1 MKWRTRSYSKR
12 RSRSWAASN
21 MRRNDG
27 IALIFV
33 LWVMVLLSGIALEM
47 AFRGHLRVQ
56 ETAATAQTTKAF
68 FLARAGVEKS
78 IADLANEAG
87 TVEEQQLLRD
97 DAESVNVNAA
107 LGEGTYTLYAGTDED
122 GAPVYGMEDES
133 SKLNINVV
141 EATVLD
147 KLPEMESGLAE
158 AIVAIRGQEPFRDL
172 KDLLQIEG
180 IDAITLYGEDQN
192 ENGLLDANENDGD
205 QSWPPD
211 NADGWLDGGLSRYLT
226 TWSASLDLSAE
237 GNARVDLTQDDAE
250 TITQEIKDVSQQQ
263 ADSIVARRDSG
274 GFSSVLDL
282 LEVELVEMTQ
292 EQPQEGDQRRERQEQ
307 PTPQENEKPSQ
318 GNTDEKKDEK
328 KDEQRTSSGKGNAK
342 EGRKEEKPGQNAEGE
357 EPKDSEKPKD
367 QPKTVAKGTGQKA
380 FDESTVRKIADLATI
395 SKEAVRKGL
404 ININTAPYEV
414 LACLPGLD
422 ETLAE
427 AIVRERD
434 TRAGGFTTVIDLLD
448 VNGMSVDKLKQC
460 YEMMTARS
468 DVFTVRS
475 YGVIDGGAVCV
486 GVGAVIDR
494 SDDTIHILHWQ
505 EYE

>member
-1 MKWRTRSYSKR
+1 
-12 RSRSWAASN
+12 
-21 MRRNDG
+21 
-27 IALIFV
+27 
-33 LWVMVLLSGIALEM
+33 
-47 AFRGHLRVQ
+47 
-56 ETAATAQTTKAF
+56 
-68 FLARAGVEKS
+68 
-78 IADLANEAG
+78 
-87 TVEEQQLLRD
+87 
-97 DAESVNVNAA
+97 
-107 LGEGTYTLYAGTDED
+107 DED
-122 GAPVYGMEDES
+122 GAPRYGMEDES

-141 EATVLD
+141 DATVLN
-147 KLPEMESGLAE
+147 KLPQMESGLAE
-158 AIVAIRGQEPFRDL
+158 AVVAMRGQEPFRDL

-211 NADGWLDGGLSRYLT
+211 DANGWLDTGLSRYLT
-226 TWSASLDLSAE
+226 TWSAALDLSAE

-250 TITQEIKDVSQQQ
+250 TITQEIKDISQQQ
-263 ADSIVARRDSG
+263 ADSIVARRESG

-292 EQPQEGDQRRERQEQ
+292 EQPQEGERRREKQEE
-307 PTPQENEKPSQ
+307 PAPQANEKPSQ
-318 GNTDEKKDEK
+318 GK
-328 KDEQRTSSGKGNAK
+328 KDEQKASSGKGNSK
-342 EGRKEEKPGQNAEGE
+342 EGGTEEKPGQNAEGE
-357 EPKDSEKPKD
+357 EPKDSEKPKQ

-380 FDESTVRKIADLATI
+380 FDESTVRKIADLMTI
-395 SKEAVRKGL
+395 SKEDVRKGL
-404 ININTAPYEV
+404 VNINTAPYEV
-414 LACLPGLD
+414 LACLPGMD

-448 VNGMSVDKLKQC
+448 VNGMTVDKLKQC

-486 GVGAVIDR
+486 AVGAVIDR
-494 SDDTIHILHWQ
+494 SDETIHILHWQ